1 MGMQSDVWSA
11 TWFNDTAALRAAAA
25 IAGTG
30 AITLITTDVGFNG
43 VGAKVT
49 ITSDD
54 DEDDTEF
61 TVVGVG
67 MDGQQITEV
76 ITGVDTN
83 TVASTN
89 YYTSIVSISNDTV
102 SVGDISIGLSGL
114 ALPKCRVRGVY
125 FIGAANAGSVVIT
138 RVSDSRKV
146 LNVVSPA
153 GSGANAFNVWVP
165 GEGIVSTYTLNDYAT
180 VTLTE
185 VGSTTIL
192 CG

>member
-11 TWFNDTAALRAAAA
+11 TWFNDATALKSAAA

-30 AITLITTDVGFNG
+30 EITLITTAVGFNG

-61 TVVGVG
+61 EIVGIG

-76 ITGVDTN
+76 VTGIDSN
-83 TVASTN
+83 TVSSTN
-89 YYTSIVSISNDTV
+89 YYTSIVSISNDTA

-114 ALPKCRVRGVY
+114 ALPKCRIRGLY
-125 FIGAANAGSVVIT
+125 YPGATTAGSVIIT
-138 RVSDSRKV
+138 RDSDSRKV

-180 VTLTE
+180 VALTQ
-185 VGSTTIL
+185 VGSATIL
-192 CG
+192 CS

>member
-1 MGMQSDVWSA
+1 MGMQSDVWAA
-11 TWFNDTAALRAAAA
+11 TWFNNAAALRAPAS

-30 AITLITTDVGFNG
+30 EITLITTAVGFNG

-49 ITSDD
+49 ITSTG

-61 TVVGVG
+61 TIVGIG
-67 MDGQQITEV
+67 MDGEEVTEV
-76 ITGVDTN
+76 ITGIDNDTI
-83 TVASTN
+83 TSTN
-89 YYTSIVSISNDTV
+89 YFTSIVSISNDTA
-102 SVGDISIGLSGL
+102 SVGSISIGLTGL
-114 ALPKCRVRGVY
+114 ALPKCRIRGVY
-125 FIGAANAGSVVIT
+125 YTGAANAGSVVIT

-165 GEGIVSTYTLNDYAT
+165 GEGIVATYTLDDFAT

>member
-11 TWFNDTAALRAAAA
+11 TWFNNTAALKASGS
-25 IAGTG
+25 ISGTG
-30 AITLITTDVGFNG
+30 AITLLTTAVGFNG

-49 ITSDD
+49 VTSSG

-61 TVVGVG
+61 EVVGIG

-89 YYTSIVSISNDTV
+89 YYTSIVSISNDTA
-102 SVGDISIGLSGL
+102 SVGNISIGLSGL
-114 ALPKCRVRGVY
+114 ALPKCRIRGLY
-125 FIGAANAGSVVIT
+125 YTGAASAGSVIIT
-138 RVSDSRKV
+138 RYSDSRKV
-146 LNVVSPA
+146 LNIISPA
-153 GSGANAFNVWVP
+153 SSGANAFNVWVP

-180 VTLTE
+180 VALTQ
-185 VGSTTIL
+185 VGSATIL
-192 CG
+192 CS

>member
-11 TWFNDTAALRAAAA
+11 TWFNNTAALKASGS

-30 AITLITTDVGFNG
+30 AITLLTTAVGFNG

-49 ITSDD
+49 VTSSG

-61 TVVGVG
+61 TIVGIG
-67 MDGQQITEV
+67 MDNQQITEV

-89 YYTSIVSISNDTV
+89 YYTSIVSISNDTA
-102 SVGDISIGLSGL
+102 SVGNISIGLSGL
-114 ALPKCRVRGVY
+114 ALPKCRIRGLY
-125 FIGAANAGSVVIT
+125 YTGAASAGSVIIT
-138 RVSDSRKV
+138 RYSDSRKV

-153 GSGANAFNVWVP
+153 SSGANAFNVWVP

-180 VTLTE
+180 VALTQ
-185 VGSTTIL
+185 VGSATIL
-192 CG
+192 CS

>member
-11 TWFNDTAALRAAAA
+11 TWFNDAAALKASGT

-30 AITLITTDVGFNG
+30 AITLLTTAVGFNG

-49 ITSDD
+49 VTSTG

-61 TVVGVG
+61 EVVGIG
-67 MDGQQITEV
+67 MDGQQITEI
-76 ITGVDTN
+76 ITGVDNN
-83 TVASTN
+83 TVTSTN
-89 YYTSIVSISNDTV
+89 YFTSIVSISNDTA
-102 SVGDISIGLSGL
+102 SVGSISIGLSGL

-125 FIGAANAGSVVIT
+125 FTGASSAGAVLIT

-146 LNVVSPA
+146 LNVVSP
-153 GSGANAFNVWVP
+153 GSSASNAFNIWVP
-165 GEGIVSTYTLNDYAT
+165 GEGIVTTYTLDDFAT
-180 VTLTE
+180 VTLTN

-192 CG
+192 CS

>member
-11 TWFNDTAALRAAAA
+11 TWFNDTAALIASAS

-30 AITLITTDVGFNG
+30 AITLLTTAVGFNG

-49 ITSDD
+49 VTSND
-54 DEDDTEF
+54 DEDDTVF
-61 TVVGVG
+61 TIVGIG
-67 MDGQQITEV
+67 MDGVQITET
-76 ITGVDTN
+76 INTVDTN

-89 YYTSIVSISNDTV
+89 YYTSIVSISNDTA
-102 SVGDISIGLSGL
+102 SVGSISLGLSGL

-125 FIGAANAGSVVIT
+125 FTGATSAGSVVIT

-153 GSGANAFNVWVP
+153 GSGANAFNIWVP

-180 VTLTE
+180 VTLTQ

>member
-11 TWFNDTAALRAAAA
+11 TWFNDTAALRASAS

-30 AITLITTDVGFNG
+30 AITLLTTAVGFNG

-49 ITSDD
+49 VTSND
-54 DEDDTEF
+54 DEDDTVF
-61 TVVGVG
+61 TIVGIG
-67 MDGQQITEV
+67 MDGVQITET
-76 ITGVDTN
+76 INTVDTN

-89 YYTSIVSISNDTV
+89 YYTSIVSISNDTA
-102 SVGDISIGLSGL
+102 SVGSISLGLSGL

-125 FIGAANAGSVVIT
+125 FTGATSAGSVVIT

-153 GSGANAFNVWVP
+153 GSGANAFNIWVP

-180 VTLTE
+180 VTLTQ

>member
-11 TWFNDTAALRAAAA
+11 TWFNDATALRAAAV

-30 AITLITTDVGFNG
+30 EITLITTAVGFNG

-61 TVVGVG
+61 EIVGIG

-76 ITGVDTN
+76 VTGVDSN
-83 TVASTN
+83 TVSSTN
-89 YYTSIVSISNDTV
+89 YYTSIVSISNDTA

-114 ALPKCRVRGVY
+114 ALPKCRIRGLY
-125 FIGAANAGSVVIT
+125 YPGATTAGSVIII
-138 RVSDSRKV
+138 RYSDSREV

-165 GEGIVSTYTLNDYAT
+165 GEGIVATYTLNDYAT
-180 VTLTE
+180 VALTQ
-185 VGSTTIL
+185 VGSATIL
-192 CG
+192 CS

>member
-11 TWFNDTAALRAAAA
+11 TWFNDSAALKASGS

-30 AITLITTDVGFNG
+30 AITLLTTAVGFNG

-49 ITSDD
+49 ITSSG
-54 DEDDTEF
+54 DEDDTIF

-67 MDGQQITEV
+67 MDGKQITEN
-76 ITGVDTN
+76 ITGLNAN

-89 YYTSIVSISNDTV
+89 YFTSIVSISNDTA
-102 SVGDISIGLSGL
+102 SVGNISIGLSGL

-125 FIGAANAGSVVIT
+125 FTGAANAGSVVIT
-138 RVSDSRKV
+138 RVSSSRNV
-146 LNVVSPA
+146 LNVISPA

-165 GEGIVSTYTLNDYAT
+165 GEGIATTYALNDFAT
-180 VTLTE
+180 VTLSQ

-192 CG
+192 CA

>member
-11 TWFNDTAALRAAAA
+11 TWFNDTAALRASAS

-30 AITLITTDVGFNG
+30 AITLLTTAVGFNG

-49 ITSDD
+49 VTSND
-54 DEDDTEF
+54 DEDDTVF
-61 TVVGVG
+61 TIVGIG
-67 MDGQQITEV
+67 MDGVQITET
-76 ITGVDTN
+76 INTVDTN

-89 YYTSIVSISNDTV
+89 YYTSIVSISNDTA
-102 SVGDISIGLSGL
+102 SVGSISLGLSGL
-114 ALPKCRVRGVY
+114 ALPKCRIRGVY
-125 FIGAANAGSVVIT
+125 FVGATTAGSVVVT

-146 LNVVSPA
+146 LNVATPA
-153 GSGANAFNVWVP
+153 GSGAAAFNFYVP

-180 VTLTE
+180 VALSQAVSATF
-185 VGSTTIL
+185 L

>member
-11 TWFNDTAALRAAAA
+11 TWFNNTAALKASGS

-30 AITLITTDVGFNG
+30 AITLLTTAVGFNG

-49 ITSDD
+49 VTSSG
-54 DEDDTEF
+54 DEDDTIF
-61 TVVGVG
+61 TVVGIG
-67 MDGQQITEV
+67 MDGQQITET

-89 YYTSIVSISNDTV
+89 YYTSIVSISNDTA
-102 SVGDISIGLSGL
+102 SVGNISLGLSGL

-125 FIGAANAGSVVIT
+125 FTGAGNAGSVVIT

-153 GSGANAFNVWVP
+153 GSGANAFNIWVP
-165 GEGIVSTYTLNDYAT
+165 GEGIATTYTLNDYAT
-180 VTLTE
+180 VVLTE

-192 CG
+192 CA

>member
-11 TWFNDTAALRAAAA
+11 MWFNNTAALRAAAA
-25 IAGTG
+25 IATTG
-30 AITLITTDVGFNG
+30 AITLITTAVGFNG

-49 ITSDD
+49 VTSSG

-61 TVVGVG
+61 EVVGIG
-67 MDGQQITEV
+67 MDGQQITEI

-102 SVGDISIGLSGL
+102 SIGNISIGLSGL

-125 FIGAANAGSVVIT
+125 YTGAANAGSVVIT

-153 GSGANAFNVWVP
+153 GSGANAFNIWVP
-165 GEGIVSTYTLNDYAT
+165 GEGIVTTYTLNDYAT
-180 VTLTE
+180 VALTE

-192 CG
+192 CS

>member
-11 TWFNDTAALRAAAA
+11 TWFNNTAALKASGS

-30 AITLITTDVGFNG
+30 AITLLTTAVGFNG

-49 ITSDD
+49 VTSSG

-61 TVVGVG
+61 TVVGIG
-67 MDGQQITEV
+67 MDNQQITEV

-89 YYTSIVSISNDTV
+89 YYTSIVSISNDTA
-102 SVGDISIGLSGL
+102 SVGNISIGLSGL
-114 ALPKCRVRGVY
+114 ALPKCRVRGLY
-125 FIGAANAGSVVIT
+125 YTGASNAGSVIIT
-138 RVSDSRKV
+138 RASDSRNV

-165 GEGIVSTYTLNDYAT
+165 GVGIVSTYTLNDYAT
-180 VTLTE
+180 VALTQ
-185 VGSTTIL
+185 VGSATIL
-192 CG
+192 CS

>member
-11 TWFNDTAALRAAAA
+11 TWFNDTAVLRASAS

-30 AITLITTDVGFNG
+30 AITLLTTAVGFNG

-49 ITSDD
+49 VTSSG
-54 DEDDTEF
+54 DEDDTIF
-61 TVVGVG
+61 TVVGIG
-67 MDGQQITEV
+67 MDGVQITEN
-76 ITGVDTN
+76 ITGVNAN

-89 YYTSIVSISNDTV
+89 YYTSIVSISNDTA
-102 SVGDISIGLSGL
+102 SVGNISLGLSGL

-125 FIGAANAGSVVIT
+125 FVGAATAGSVVIT
-138 RVSDSRKV
+138 RVSDSRKI
-146 LNVVSPA
+146 LNVASAA
-153 GSGANAFNVWVP
+153 GSGANAFNFYVP

-180 VTLTE
+180 VTLTQ
-185 VGSTTIL
+185 VPSVTLL

>member
-11 TWFNDTAALRAAAA
+11 TWFNNTAALKASGS

-30 AITLITTDVGFNG
+30 AITLLTTAVGFNG

-49 ITSDD
+49 VTSSG

-61 TVVGVG
+61 TVVGIG

-89 YYTSIVSISNDTV
+89 YYTSIVSISNDTA
-102 SVGDISIGLSGL
+102 SVGNISIGLSGL
-114 ALPKCRVRGVY
+114 ALPKCRIRGLY
-125 FIGAANAGSVVIT
+125 YTGATSAGSVIIT
-138 RVSDSRKV
+138 RYSDSRNV

-165 GEGIVSTYTLNDYAT
+165 GEGIVATYTLNDYAT
-180 VTLTE
+180 VALTQ
-185 VGSTTIL
+185 VGSATIL
-192 CG
+192 CS

>member
-11 TWFNDTAALRAAAA
+11 TWFNNTAALKASGS

-30 AITLITTDVGFNG
+30 AITLLTTAVGFNG

-49 ITSDD
+49 VTSSG

-61 TVVGVG
+61 TIVGIG
-67 MDGQQITEV
+67 MDNQQITEV

-83 TVASTN
+83 TVSSTN
-89 YYTSIVSISNDTV
+89 YYTSIVSISNDTA
-102 SVGDISIGLSGL
+102 SVGNISIGLSGL
-114 ALPKCRVRGVY
+114 ALPKCRIRGLY
-125 FIGAANAGSVVIT
+125 YTGAASAGSVIIT
-138 RVSDSRKV
+138 RYSDSRKV

-153 GSGANAFNVWVP
+153 NSGANAFNVWVP

-180 VTLTE
+180 VALTQ
-185 VGSTTIL
+185 VGSATIL
-192 CG
+192 CS

>member
-11 TWFNDTAALRAAAA
+11 TWFNDAAALKASGT

-30 AITLITTDVGFNG
+30 AITLLTTAVGFNG

-49 ITSDD
+49 VTSTG

-61 TVVGVG
+61 EVVGIG
-67 MDGQQITEV
+67 MDGQQITEI
-76 ITGVDTN
+76 ITGVDNN
-83 TVASTN
+83 TVTSTN
-89 YYTSIVSISNDTV
+89 YFTSIISISNDTA
-102 SVGDISIGLSGL
+102 SVGSISIGLSGL

-125 FIGAANAGSVVIT
+125 FTGASLAGAVLIT

-146 LNVVSPA
+146 LNVVSP
-153 GSGANAFNVWVP
+153 GSSASNAFNIWVP
-165 GEGIVSTYTLNDYAT
+165 GEGIVTTYTLDDFAT
-180 VTLTE
+180 VTLTN

-192 CG
+192 CS

>member
-11 TWFNDTAALRAAAA
+11 TWFNDTAALRASAS

-30 AITLITTDVGFNG
+30 AITLLTTAVGFNG

-49 ITSDD
+49 ITSND
-54 DEDDTEF
+54 DEDDTIF
-61 TVVGVG
+61 TIVGIG
-67 MDGQQITEV
+67 MDGVQITET
-76 ITGVDTN
+76 INTVDTN

-89 YYTSIVSISNDTV
+89 YYTSIVSISNDTA
-102 SVGDISIGLSGL
+102 SVGSISLGLSGL

-125 FIGAANAGSVVIT
+125 FTGATSAGSVVIT

-153 GSGANAFNVWVP
+153 GSGANAFNIWVP

-180 VTLTE
+180 VTLTQ

>member
-11 TWFNDTAALRAAAA
+11 TWFNNTAALKASGS

-30 AITLITTDVGFNG
+30 AITLLTTAVGFNG

-49 ITSDD
+49 VTSSG

-61 TVVGVG
+61 EVVGIG
-67 MDGQQITEV
+67 MDGQQITEI

-89 YYTSIVSISNDTV
+89 YYTSIVSISNDTA
-102 SVGDISIGLSGL
+102 SVGNISIGLSGL
-114 ALPKCRVRGVY
+114 ALPKCRIRGLY
-125 FIGAANAGSVVIT
+125 YTGAASAGSVIIT
-138 RVSDSRKV
+138 RYSDSRKV

-153 GSGANAFNVWVP
+153 SSGANAFNVWVP

-180 VTLTE
+180 VALTQ
-185 VGSTTIL
+185 VGSATIL
-192 CG
+192 CS

>member
-11 TWFNDTAALRAAAA
+11 TWFNDATALRAAAT

-30 AITLITTDVGFNG
+30 EITLITTAVGFNG

-61 TVVGVG
+61 EIVGIG

-76 ITGVDTN
+76 VTGIDSN
-83 TVASTN
+83 TVSSTN
-89 YYTSIVSISNDTV
+89 YYTSIVSISNDTA
-102 SVGDISIGLSGL
+102 SIGDISIGLSGL
-114 ALPKCRVRGVY
+114 ALPKCRIRGLY
-125 FIGAANAGSVVIT
+125 YPGATTAGSVIIT
-138 RVSDSRKV
+138 RYSDSREV

-165 GEGIVSTYTLNDYAT
+165 GNGIVATYTLNDYAT
-180 VTLTE
+180 IALTQ
-185 VGSTTIL
+185 VGSATIL
-192 CG
+192 CS

>member
-11 TWFNDTAALRAAAA
+11 TWFNDTAALRASAS

-30 AITLITTDVGFNG
+30 AITLLTTAVGFNG

-49 ITSDD
+49 ITSND
-54 DEDDTEF
+54 DEDDTVF
-61 TVVGVG
+61 TVVGIG
-67 MDGQQITEV
+67 MDGVQITET
-76 ITGVDTN
+76 INTVDTN

-89 YYTSIVSISNDTV
+89 YYTSIVSISNDTA
-102 SVGDISIGLSGL
+102 SVGSISLGLSGL
-114 ALPKCRVRGVY
+114 ALPKCRIRGVY
-125 FIGAANAGSVVIT
+125 FVGATTAGSVVVT

-146 LNVVSPA
+146 LNVATPA
-153 GSGANAFNVWVP
+153 GSGAAAFNFYVP

-180 VTLTE
+180 VALSQAVSATF
-185 VGSTTIL
+185 L

>member
-11 TWFNDTAALRAAAA
+11 TWFNNTAVLKASGS
-25 IAGTG
+25 ITGTG
-30 AITLITTDVGFNG
+30 AITLLTNAVGFNG

-49 ITSDD
+49 IPSDD

-61 TVVGVG
+61 EIGGIG

-76 ITGVDTN
+76 VTGVDTN
-83 TVASTN
+83 TVSSTN
-89 YYTSIVSISNDTV
+89 YYTSIVSISNDTA

-114 ALPKCRVRGVY
+114 ALPKCRIRGLY
-125 FIGAANAGSVVIT
+125 YPGATTAGSVIIT
-138 RVSDSRKV
+138 RYSDSRKV

-165 GEGIVSTYTLNDYAT
+165 GEGIVATYTLNDYAT
-180 VTLTE
+180 VALTQ
-185 VGSTTIL
+185 VGSATIL
-192 CG
+192 CS

>member
-11 TWFNDTAALRAAAA
+11 TWFNNTAALKASGS
-25 IAGTG
+25 ISGTG
-30 AITLITTDVGFNG
+30 AITLLTTAVGFNG

-49 ITSDD
+49 VTSSG

-61 TVVGVG
+61 EVVGIG

-89 YYTSIVSISNDTV
+89 YYTSIVSISNDTA
-102 SVGDISIGLSGL
+102 SVGNISIGLSGL
-114 ALPKCRVRGVY
+114 ALPKCRIRGLY
-125 FIGAANAGSVVIT
+125 YTGAASAGSVVIT
-138 RVSDSRKV
+138 RYSDSRKV

-153 GSGANAFNVWVP
+153 NSGANAFNVWVP
-165 GEGIVSTYTLNDYAT
+165 GEGIVATYTLNDYAT
-180 VTLTE
+180 VALTQ
-185 VGSTTIL
+185 VGSATIL
-192 CG
+192 CS

>member
-11 TWFNDTAALRAAAA
+11 TWFNDTAALRASAS

-30 AITLITTDVGFNG
+30 AITLLTTAVGFNG

-49 ITSDD
+49 VTSSG

-61 TVVGVG
+61 TVVGIG
-67 MDGQQITEV
+67 MDGTQITEV
-76 ITGVDTN
+76 ITGVDQN

-89 YYTSIVSISNDTV
+89 YYTSIVSISNDTA
-102 SVGDISIGLSGL
+102 SVGNISIGLSGL

-125 FIGAANAGSVVIT
+125 FVGAATAGSVVIT
-138 RVSDSRKV
+138 RVSDSRKI
-146 LNVVSPA
+146 LNVASAA
-153 GSGANAFNVWVP
+153 GSGANAFNFYVP

-180 VTLTE
+180 VTLTQ
-185 VGSTTIL
+185 VPSVTLL